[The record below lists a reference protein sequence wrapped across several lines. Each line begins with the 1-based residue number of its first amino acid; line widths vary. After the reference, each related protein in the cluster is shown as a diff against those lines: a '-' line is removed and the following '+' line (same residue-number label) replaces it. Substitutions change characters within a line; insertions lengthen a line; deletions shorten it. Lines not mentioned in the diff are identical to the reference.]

1 MNPVDFYMQVYG
13 LESVVMP
20 AVCAEVSSE
29 TNLPFVEAT
38 PWILFNS
45 DLKVS
50 EFEVHREM
58 FEKITA
64 ALGLKD
70 GEFVLALRDV
80 VPAYSAQSLRVSVSF
95 GGAQMGWSHS
105 PEATTPSVVVSS
117 FSEMAQNPEL
127 KKSAWS
133 FLKKTLDFRPA
144 F

>member
-20 AVCAEVSSE
+20 AVYADASAEPKLESGQ
-29 TNLPFVEAT
+29 AT
-38 PWILFNS
+38 PWILFSS
-45 DLKVS
+45 DLKIS

-58 FEKITA
+58 FQKITA

-70 GEFVLALRDV
+70 GEFVMALQDAA
-80 VPAYSAQSLRVSVSF
+80 PAYSAQSLRVSVSF